1 MLDVLVFIGLVNVSF
16 FGLYSL
22 FVLPGLL
29 LAGCVLAAYAYFD
42 LLPSTMWTHGRPS
55 FYDCLQMAIIQDGIQ
70 FCLHML
76 EHRFHFQSHRVHHR
90 HVHPTSLDAFHTGTM
105 DGLIQLVLPLW
116 ITLHVVEPN
125 KTSAA
130 LFGTCY
136 ALWLQWIHADNTFAL
151 KLRSKFFVTPTF
163 HRRHHT
169 HPCTNFGHILTLWDW
184 LCGTAYQ
191 QSSSS

>member
-105 DGLIQLVLPLW
+105 DGLIQLSCHYGLRFMSWGLTRHLLPCSGHVMRCGFNGFTQT
-116 ITLHVVEPN
+116 TL
-125 KTSAA
+125 
-130 LFGTCY
+130 L
-136 ALWLQWIHADNTFAL
+136 L
-151 KLRSKFFVTPTF
+151 
-163 HRRHHT
+163 
-169 HPCTNFGHILTLWDW
+169 
-184 LCGTAYQ
+184 
-191 QSSSS
+191 